1 MLFKYLAHQDNLQ
14 LQMATA
20 GILML
25 NQEAGWTFEPNL
37 IKNTQLDKATLP
49 QSKFICTQVRHWT
62 TR

>member
-20 GILML
+20 GILLL

-37 IKNTQLDKATLP
+37 IKNTQLDKATLL
-49 QSKFICTQVRHWT
+49 ICMQVRHWT